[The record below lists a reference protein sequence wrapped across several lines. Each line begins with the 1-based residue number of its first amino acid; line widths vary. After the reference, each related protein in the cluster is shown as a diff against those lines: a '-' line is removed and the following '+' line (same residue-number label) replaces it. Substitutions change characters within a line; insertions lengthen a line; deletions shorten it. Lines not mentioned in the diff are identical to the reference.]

1 MSVPSPPSVTQQFSE
16 NLITIHGAEIKALK
30 KYDNI
35 TPQKPSNMLS
45 YSPGHAAKI
54 GGKKSDSKLTPD
66 KGGLHYARGWWK
78 MKKNKRNLILIKFI
92 KILKINRFSKN
103 T

>member
-1 MSVPSPPSVTQQFSE
+1 
-16 NLITIHGAEIKALK
+16 
-30 KYDNI
+30 
-35 TPQKPSNMLS
+35 MLS

>member
-1 MSVPSPPSVTQQFSE
+1 M
-16 NLITIHGAEIKALK
+16 ITDRHRNIVHHGAETTALK
-30 KYDNI
+30 KYDNS
-35 TPQKPSNMLS
+35 TPQKPSHMLS